1 MRLPRRLRRFLD
13 GAGDGHRDADV
24 DDAVASLYAMAAQ
37 LEETA
42 RAVEA
47 YAARRKRGATGEQP
61 GAE

>member
-1 MRLPRRLRRFLD
+1 MLPRRLRRLLD
-13 GAGDGHRDADV
+13 GARDGQRDTDV

-47 YAARRKRGATGEQP
+47 WATQHKRGATGDQP